1 MNIDRVIIAASTVST
16 IINK

>member
-1 MNIDRVIIAASTVST
+1 LKPST